1 MSYSVLLKLESAS
14 ESPGCWLEGN
24 LSTNESYRL
33 RMKTKLCSSTL
44 SFRAH
49 SRILF
54 STLSMSLQE
63 EFENLLRNFLWQKVG
78 FSWTE
83 SEIRGSPGG
92 TRGMDQGSWQD
103 EHCVR

>member
-54 STLSMSLQE
+54 STLSMKRRPMEKSAVLPRHMPVLHV
-63 EFENLLRNFLWQKVG
+63 FA
-78 FSWTE
+78 
-83 SEIRGSPGG
+83 
-92 TRGMDQGSWQD
+92 
-103 EHCVR
+103 C